1 MRFRNRLFID
11 VYGVFAKN
19 QKVILRKNI
28 FAKISGKFTKMAN
41 ARFIKENKW
50 VLRCRNA
57 HFRTFATFPHF
68 CVTKRP
74 KCVLAYV
81 YAVFGWSAGSKSA
94 KSALF
99 AKKCTFGPFCL
110 PRDVEN
116 DYVYRYF
123 EGT

>member
-1 MRFRNRLFID
+1 M
-11 VYGVFAKN
+11 
-19 QKVILRKNI
+19 I
-28 FAKISGKFTKMAN
+28 FAIFSEKFTEMAN

-50 VLRCRNA
+50 VLGCRNA

-68 CVTKRP
+68 YVTKRP

-99 AKKCTFGPFCL
+99 AKKYTYGPFCL
-110 PRDVEN
+110 PRDVKTIT
-116 DYVYRYF
+116 F
-123 EGT
+123 IAILEGHH

>member
-1 MRFRNRLFID
+1 MRTAFSLKIKKLFCE
-11 VYGVFAKN
+11 KM
-19 QKVILRKNI
+19 ILRDSR
-28 FAKISGKFTKMAN
+28 KITKMAD
-41 ARFIKENKW
+41 ARFINGNKW
-50 VLRCRNA
+50 VLGCRNA

-99 AKKCTFGPFCL
+99 AKKCTFGPFGL
-110 PRDVEN
+110 PRDVKN

-123 EGT
+123 DGT